1 MPAEEKKLRSFGDLY
16 DVSQKPAVPA
26 PAPVSVPRPA
36 AARVAPPEKV
46 SQSASQEVS
55 ESVGQPTDQPTS
67 QTTSESGS
75 QPAGQLT
82 DRPARPRAR
91 AAPKTAAAHLR
102 VRPAFV
108 PVSFKGDPAKVK
120 ALKLWALQNDQRLQ
134 DLFDQALTD
143 LMRKL
148 GITED
153 GVDGK

>member
-16 DVSQKPAVPA
+16 DVSQQPTPPA
-26 PAPVSVPRPA
+26 PASAPRPA
-36 AARVAPPEKV
+36 AARVAPPETV
-46 SQSASQEVS
+46 SQSVSPEVR

-67 QTTSESGS
+67 QTASESGS
-75 QPAGQLT
+75 QLT

-102 VRPAFV
+102 ARPAFV

>member
-1 MPAEEKKLRSFGDLY
+1 MPVEEKKLRSFGDLY
-16 DVSQKPAVPA
+16 DVSQPPAAPA
-26 PAPVSVPRPA
+26 PASAPRPA
-36 AARVAPPEKV
+36 AARVARQPEKV
-46 SQSASQEVS
+46 SQSVSSEVS
-55 ESVGQPTDQPTS
+55 QSVGQPTDQPTS
-67 QTTSESGS
+67 QTASESGS
-75 QPAGQLT
+75 QLT
-82 DRPARPRAR
+82 DRPARPRTP

-102 VRPAFV
+102 ARPAFV

-153 GVDGK
+153 GADGK